1 MKENRIM
8 VGSPGF
14 TILIDDAT
22 TDVKN
27 VFSSHMVSHMR
38 KSQIIV
44 VIQANWHS
52 NISILKYILV
62 YHIVTN

>member
-1 MKENRIM
+1 M

-22 TDVKN
+22 ADVKN

-44 VIQANWHS
+44 CYSGKLA
-52 NISILKYILV
+52 
-62 YHIVTN
+62 